1 MDKSIGVL
9 LYTLAS
15 GSIELD
21 RLSSVVGFIQNG
33 KINSVQ
39 QLNGKILNFNSLLE
53 GILARQI
60 FQSFSKLSSLNLF
73 FWCHSQ
79 GFNSATL

>member
-39 QLNGKILNFNSLLE
+39 QLNGKILSFNSLLE
-53 GILARQI
+53 GISARQI
-60 FQSFSKLSSLNLF
+60 FQSFSKLSLINLF
-73 FWCHSQ
+73 FWYHSQ

>member
-39 QLNGKILNFNSLLE
+39 QLNGNILSFNSLME
-53 GILARQI
+53 EILARLMFHVEVI
-60 FQSFSKLSSLNLF
+60 LI
-73 FWCHSQ
+73 
-79 GFNSATL
+79 NS

>member
-39 QLNGKILNFNSLLE
+39 QLNGKILSFNSLLE

-60 FQSFSKLSSLNLF
+60 FQSFSILSSLNLF

-79 GFNSATL
+79 GFNSTTL